1 MSAPAPLGKN
11 RAAARVCNCITLIH
25 WGRAEGAGRTL
36 ICWVLLVDDC
46 VWLWL
51 PRYGVGHGAD
61 AEIPVLQGG
70 AEMSHRAQHSSSQ
83 GWGLQSLGRT
93 WRAKQMPLGKAGSCS
108 KSQEELYSLII
119 VLCLCDFYF
128 SHLWLHNR
136 HQNQKPTLCQLC
148 LKCAVPPVATSDPG
162 HDLPTS
168 VPKNFN
174 STGILAFADVEVEVM
189 EVEGHNLTL

>member
-61 AEIPVLQGG
+61 AEIPILQGG
-70 AEMSHRAQHSSSQ
+70 AEMSHRAQNSSSQ
-83 GWGLQSLGRT
+83 GEACRAWAGPEEQSKCLWAKLGPALNPKKSFIVLSSFCVSVIFIFPTSDSTTGIRT
-93 WRAKQMPLGKAGSCS
+93 KNQLHVSCVWS
-108 KSQEELYSLII
+108 
-119 VLCLCDFYF
+119 VLCL
-128 SHLWLHNR
+128 LW
-136 HQNQKPTLCQLC
+136 
-148 LKCAVPPVATSDPG
+148 PP
-162 HDLPTS
+162 L
-168 VPKNFN
+168 
-174 STGILAFADVEVEVM
+174 ILGTICHFCSQEF
-189 EVEGHNLTL
+189 